1 LNAVRERLLEHYN
14 SELAYVRQMAGEFAR
29 EYPKIA
35 GRLGLDPSGHEVCP
49 DPFVERLLE
58 GFAYLTARIQTKFDA
73 EFPRLTQALLESV
86 FPHYLCP
93 APSMLIAG
101 FEPDE
106 TETGLATGYA
116 LPRGTLL
123 RGNLGRSASVPAQFR
138 TAHAVTLWP
147 LRIKE
152 AAYTARDIGAF
163 ELPAHLRPKSVLRL
177 RLEITADVAAGDLTV
192 DDLDIYLR
200 GSGELPFR
208 LHEQILAHGGRVVL
222 QSGTGRQR
230 KTIALNGPGIGA
242 VGFSPEESLLPV
254 APRSFEGYRLLREYF
269 VFPQR
274 FLFFKLRGLRQ
285 AVPQMTGKVFDVLI
299 LFDND
304 DMHLENR
311 LDETMFALFC
321 TPAINLFEKRIDRI
335 ALSDRFSEYQVI
347 ADKTRMVE
355 FEIFDLVRVE
365 GIGSQADETYKFTPF
380 YFNYD
385 RDLNSRAYYTLNR
398 VPRTLSSR
406 EVQQG
411 GVRYPGSEVYLSLV
425 DGNNAPYHPD
435 LAQLSI
441 TARCTNRHLP
451 IQLPIGVGK
460 TDFHLDTNAP
470 LVATRALT
478 SPTEPIPSLAEGEL
492 SWRIISHLTLNYLSL
507 ADTNPEA
514 GAAALREL
522 LRLYAEHPHAAQTD
536 AGSKKLINAL
546 TSVSSRPIIRRVL
559 TPGPIAFA
567 RGLEI
572 TVRVRESDF
581 SGNSA
586 FLFGA
591 VLEQFFAKYVS
602 INSFTETVLR
612 GEGGEIKRW
621 VARPGARD
629 VL

>member
-1 LNAVRERLLEHYN
+1 MRERLLQHYN
-14 SELAYVRQMAGEFAR
+14 TELGYVRQMAAEFAR

-35 GRLGLDPSGHEVCP
+35 GRLGIDPSGHEVCP
-49 DPFVERLLE
+49 DPFVERLME

-73 EFPRLTQALLESV
+73 EFPRLTQGLLETV
-86 FPHYLCP
+86 FPHYLAP
-93 APSMLIAG
+93 TPSMLIAG
-101 FEPDE
+101 FEPE
-106 TETGLATGYA
+106 LTEAGLASGYVI
-116 LPRGTLL
+116 PRGTLM
-123 RGNLGRSASVPAQFR
+123 RGNLGRGASVPAQFR
-138 TAHAVTLWP
+138 TAHQVTLWP
-147 LRIKE
+147 LRIKQV
-152 AAYTARDIGAF
+152 AYNTREIGAF
-163 ELPAHLRPKSVLRL
+163 ELPESLRPKAVLRL
-177 RLEITADVAAGDLTV
+177 RLEITAGVPPKELKLN
-192 DDLDIYLR
+192 DLDVYLR
-200 GSGELPFR
+200 GGGDLPFQVY
-208 LHEQILAHGGRVVL
+208 EQILSRGWKVVL

-230 KTIALNGPGIGA
+230 KTVIVNGPGVRP
-242 VGFSPEESLLPV
+242 VGFSENEALLPV

-274 FLFFKLRGLRQ
+274 FLFFRLCGLRE
-285 AVPQMTGKVFDVLI
+285 AIAQMTAPEFDILI
-299 LFDND
+299 LCDHND
-304 DMHLENR
+304 IQLENR
-311 LDETMFALFC
+311 VDETMFALFC

-347 ADKTRMVE
+347 ADKTRTVE
-355 FEIFDLVRVE
+355 FEIFDLRRVE
-365 GIGSQADETYKFTPF
+365 GIGSLPDETYKFTPF

-398 VPRTLSSR
+398 VERTLSAR

-435 LAQLSI
+435 LQQLSI
-441 TARCTNRHLP
+441 TALCTNRHLP
-451 IQLPIGVGK
+451 IQLPVGVGK

-478 SPTEPIPSLAEGEL
+478 SPTEPIPSMAEGEL
-492 SWRIISHLTLNYLSL
+492 SWRIINHLTLNYLSL
-507 ADTNPEA
+507 VDANPEE
-514 GAAALREL
+514 GAAALREMM
-522 LRLYAEHPHAAQTD
+522 RLYGEHPNNAQTNN
-536 AGSKKLINAL
+536 SIKKLINAL
-546 TSVSSRPIIRRVL
+546 TNVTSKPIIRRVL

-572 TVRVRESDF
+572 TVTVRESEF
-581 SGNSA
+581 TGNSV

-612 GEGGEIKRW
+612 SERGEVKRW
-621 VARPGARD
+621 KAHPGTRD